1 MTPADLR
8 LRMTSATDLVE
19 LHQLLDDIDRL
30 ALDLDPDL
38 PTDAVIIRS
47 LAHMQKRALARIQTI
62 TSPELPGA
70 ST

>member
-8 LRMTSATDLVE
+8 LRMTSATDLVD

-38 PTDAVIIRS
+38 PTHAILIKS
-47 LAHMQKRALARIQTI
+47 LAHMQKRTLKRIQTL
-62 TSPELPGA
+62 TQPPLPGA
-70 ST
+70 TE